1 MKKTPT
7 DSAVGKVLAYDTTL
21 VTRTKSSTL
30 LSRGHKITKK
40 DVGILKSSGVYT
52 VWTDENKGN
61 LVYEW
66 DISAQVAEKISDGT
80 TDVMKGKHGIA
91 FLVSKTPGII
101 KTDAKNLTRFN
112 LNQKVLIITRKGGT
126 AVGKGEVVAAI
137 DVVPLAISKKEMM
150 SVTQIAK
157 KGLARV
163 SPFEFN
169 KVGLVIT
176 GTEIFEKRKKD
187 QYFNII
193 KKKCEKYG
201 WEIVYREIVPDNEE
215 MEKNAIRN
223 ARRVGA
229 QGIIV
234 TGGMSVDPTDRTPN
248 AIRKMGA
255 KVIAY
260 GIPMKPTTMT
270 LVAVW
275 DGIPLFGISAG
286 GIRYSEF
293 NSIDLIFTRMMG
305 GEIPSKKEIAEL
317 GDGGIFWNYDIH

>member
-40 DVGILKSSGVYT
+40 DVGLLRSSGVYT

>member
-40 DVGILKSSGVYT
+40 DVGLLRSSGVYT

-66 DISAQVAEKISDGT
+66 DISAQVAEKISDST

>member
-1 MKKTPT
+1 VKKTPT

-66 DISAQVAEKISDGT
+66 DISAQVAEKISDST

-137 DVVPLAISKKEMM
+137 DVVPLAISKREMR
-150 SVTQIAK
+150 SISQIAK
-157 KGLARV
+157 KGLVRV
-163 SPFEFN
+163 SSFEFN
-169 KVGLVIT
+169 KVGVVIT

-193 KKKCEKYG
+193 KKKCKKYG

-248 AIRKMGA
+248 AIRTIGA

-305 GEIPSKKEIAEL
+305 GEIPSRKEIAEL
-317 GDGGIFWNYDIH
+317 GDGGIFWNYDVH

>member
-1 MKKTPT
+1 MKKTQT

-40 DVGILKSSGVYT
+40 DVDLLKSSGVYA

-66 DISAQVAEKISDGT
+66 EISAQVAEKISDGT

-91 FLVSKTPGII
+91 FLVSNTPGII

-137 DVVPLAISKKEMM
+137 DVVPLAISKREMM

-157 KGLARV
+157 KGLIRV
-163 SPFEFN
+163 SSFEFN
-169 KVGLVIT
+169 KVGVVIT

-193 KKKCEKYG
+193 KKKCKKYG

-248 AIRKMGA
+248 AIRTIGA

-305 GEIPSKKEIAEL
+305 GEIPSRKEIAEL
-317 GDGGIFWNYDIH
+317 GDGGIFWNYDVH

>member
-40 DVGILKSSGVYT
+40 DVGLLKSSGVYT

>member
-40 DVGILKSSGVYT
+40 DVGLLKSSGVYT

-157 KGLARV
+157 K
-163 SPFEFN
+163 
-169 KVGLVIT
+169 
-176 GTEIFEKRKKD
+176 
-187 QYFNII
+187 
-193 KKKCEKYG
+193 
-201 WEIVYREIVPDNEE
+201 
-215 MEKNAIRN
+215 
-223 ARRVGA
+223 
-229 QGIIV
+229 
-234 TGGMSVDPTDRTPN
+234 
-248 AIRKMGA
+248 
-255 KVIAY
+255 
-260 GIPMKPTTMT
+260 
-270 LVAVW
+270 
-275 DGIPLFGISAG
+275 
-286 GIRYSEF
+286 
-293 NSIDLIFTRMMG
+293 
-305 GEIPSKKEIAEL
+305 
-317 GDGGIFWNYDIH
+317 

>member
-1 MKKTPT
+1 MKKTQT

-40 DVGILKSSGVYT
+40 DVDLLKSSGVYA

-66 DISAQVAEKISDGT
+66 EISAQVAEKISDGT
-80 TDVMKGKHGIA
+80 TDVVKGKHGIA
-91 FLVSKTPGII
+91 FLVSNTPGII

-137 DVVPLAISKKEMM
+137 DVVPLAISKREMM

-157 KGLARV
+157 KGLIRV
-163 SPFEFN
+163 SSFEFN
-169 KVGLVIT
+169 KVGVVIT

-193 KKKCEKYG
+193 KKKCKKYG

-248 AIRKMGA
+248 AIRTIGA

-305 GEIPSKKEIAEL
+305 GEIPSRKEIAEL
-317 GDGGIFWNYDIH
+317 GDGGIFWNYDVH